1 MNDAYMT
8 AFIAL
13 DLKAREWIS
22 TNQFKSNMEE
32 MFDSE
37 RMAAREAQMVGLN
50 SDDDLAYLL
59 ETVKEIHK
67 TVQKCVPIEGVG
79 ARKAVTNFLNK
90 VNDSVLKL
98 VKSALIDVQLRQYR
112 QSLVAA
118 GLFAVALELELDN
131 DKTLTAEQVD
141 SVA

>member
-13 DLKAREWIS
+13 DLKAREWIY
-22 TNQFKSNMEE
+22 TNQFKSSMKE

-37 RMAAREAQMVGLN
+37 RMTAREAQMVGLN

-59 ETVKEIHK
+59 ETVKEIYK
-67 TVQKCVPIEGVG
+67 TVQKCVPIEGAG

-98 VKSALIDVQLRQYR
+98 VKSALIDV
-112 QSLVAA
+112 
-118 GLFAVALELELDN
+118 
-131 DKTLTAEQVD
+131 
-141 SVA
+141 